1 MANCAAMDPGPTRKR
16 RTHEIGLNAY
26 VGFVVVTAATLCCSW
41 IYWYGAE
48 LDLPVAVGTA
58 VLSAFML
65 LGVVLSVKV
74 SEQADMGTWDVGLVL
89 AVVVLGPTWASLAVV
104 PVALYVAGRDRLRCT
119 FELGQG
125 VIIAHLAG
133 MVFSMVSAPLLTA
146 EGIDPATAF
155 YGAIATG
162 AALVAANEIINGGL
176 LKVKYGQGFAE
187 VWEQIWRPYLA
198 SDAVN
203 ILTASL
209 GVLAFSLYGPGAAL
223 VVIIGATGSRMMV
236 HRSREHKEE
245 VGWLRHRNAS
255 LERALLTSNA
265 AFGTVMVRELGRK
278 DGYTHRHAAATSVY
292 ARDLAREM
300 GLDDDH
306 AERLRLAGLVHNIG
320 LFGLPEELLLETGK
334 LNSVAW
340 NRVAEHPARAQEIL
354 GSVAEYETMACW
366 VRWHHEREDGTGYPD
381 RLRGGWIPLEAKIL
395 AASETYASLVL
406 DGPHSPGLTPQ
417 EARRELAGMAG
428 GGLDGHVVRSLL
440 RVLDAADPNYAAA
453 VDARFAP
460 PDAPPDLGGSGESRR
475 LGSTGTEDGS

>member
-366 VRWHHEREDGTGYPD
+366 VRWHHERPDGGGYPD
-381 RLRGGWIPLEAKIL
+381 KLRGPWIPLEAKIL
-395 AASETYASLVL
+395 SVAQAYAAMVL
-406 DGPHSPGLTPQ
+406 DQPRRPRMSHEAARGELTLGMDTQ
-417 EARRELAGMAG
+417 FDRTVVLAFLRILDTESEGYRMA
-428 GGLDGHVVRSLL
+428 DDHRFLL
-440 RVLDAADPNYAAA
+440 PVAGEEVFESRAGEGA
-453 VDARFAP
+453 VGEDAR
-460 PDAPPDLGGSGESRR
+460 
-475 LGSTGTEDGS
+475 